1 MKVPFNVD
9 LTGKTAIVTG
19 GSGVLCSAMAYGLAV
34 NGAKVAIIGRNK
46 EKLAKMSETLTENAK
61 NEYGKDVTVKGYSC
75 NVLDKEE
82 LVKTY
87 EQIKAE
93 LGSCGIL
100 INGAGGNQPG
110 AIASVTMLKKEKQ
123 EDDYS
128 FWDLKE
134 ENIRTV
140 MDLNYMGTLLPIQ
153 VFTRDMV
160 EKRKGSIINIASV
173 SSILP
178 LSKVMAYSNAK
189 SAVQSL
195 TQWLAIHFGQSGI
208 RCNAI
213 VPGFYAAEQN
223 HDLLFN
229 KDGSYTD
236 RAGDIIAGTPMGRFG
251 NPEELIGAALFLA
264 SDDAAGFV
272 NGIVL
277 PVDGGYSA
285 FSGV

>member
-1 MKVPFNVD
+1 
-9 LTGKTAIVTG
+9 
-19 GSGVLCSAMAYGLAV
+19 
-34 NGAKVAIIGRNK
+34 
-46 EKLAKMSETLTENAK
+46 
-61 NEYGKDVTVKGYSC
+61 
-75 NVLDKEE
+75 
-82 LVKTY
+82 
-87 EQIKAE
+87 
-93 LGSCGIL
+93 
-100 INGAGGNQPG
+100 
-110 AIASVTMLKKEKQ
+110 MLKKEKQ

-134 ENIRTV
+134 ENIRNV
-140 MDLNYMGTLLPIQ
+140 MDLNYMGT
-153 VFTRDMV
+153 FTAYPGIYQRYGGK
-160 EKRKGSIINIASV
+160 EKGKHYQYRFCFLYP
-173 SSILP
+173 SSFQGYGLFQC
-178 LSKVMAYSNAK
+178 K